1 MSFLPRLLCYGH
13 DELLLY
19 TRKKILEQE
28 VFVETCTHISQL
40 PAILS
45 RGPVEIAV
53 LCHSVP
59 DEECHEVLRC
69 IRDSCPEVKVL
80 VLYETAPET
89 CTEDSDKMMGSLDGP
104 ATLLNDVRGL
114 MEEAAHGAG

>member
-19 TRKKILEQE
+19 TREKILEQE
-28 VFVETCTHISQL
+28 FSVETCTQFSEL
-40 PAILS
+40 SAILS
-45 RGPVEIAV
+45 RGPVEIVV

-59 DEECHEVLRC
+59 DEECHEVLHCVREY
-69 IRDSCPEVKVL
+69 CPGVKVL

-89 CTEDSDKMMGSLDGP
+89 CTEDSDKMMECLAGP
-104 ATLLNDVRGL
+104 VTLLNDVRAL
-114 MEEAAHGAG
+114 MEEAAHGA